1 MLREGTRRANI
12 SAVFDASDA
21 QQAWLAERD
30 IDASNELGDQLV
42 DIHGQHAHQS
52 LLRADAQR
60 DLQNA
65 NGDHA
70 ELRQAVAQAWKA
82 WRQTAS
88 RLEAAERDA
97 SILATERDRLQWQA
111 DELDRLDLLGVG
123 KPACRT
129 RPPGPRPIAVGGR
142 PADPRG
148 AGRRRRRATAQADGR
163 HPAHRRI
170 RGDIRPAKLPGQTG
184 PRPS

>member
-82 WRQTAS
+82 
-88 RLEAAERDA
+88 
-97 SILATERDRLQWQA
+97 
-111 DELDRLDLLGVG
+111 
-123 KPACRT
+123 
-129 RPPGPRPIAVGGR
+129 
-142 PADPRG
+142 
-148 AGRRRRRATAQADGR
+148 
-163 HPAHRRI
+163 
-170 RGDIRPAKLPGQTG
+170 
-184 PRPS
+184 